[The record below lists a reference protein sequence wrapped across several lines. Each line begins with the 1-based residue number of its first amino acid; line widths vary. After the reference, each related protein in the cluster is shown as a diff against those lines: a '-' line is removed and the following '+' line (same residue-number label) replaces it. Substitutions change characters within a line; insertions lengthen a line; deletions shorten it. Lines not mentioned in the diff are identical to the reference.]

1 MKRFYSIAIIYTIIM
16 GIGIFI
22 CKNFKDVSYLDSNF
36 INTFMPFL
44 IILAIFSII
53 CYKKCKKKIDEY
65 RPRYTAFMLLFVPV
79 MLISLFTIVQKFEL
93 SKSFFIPLIGALL
106 VGLNEEL
113 IYRGVIFSNAAEKR
127 GITKAVFISSLTF
140 SLLHAVNILG
150 GLSPAS
156 VITQLITTF
165 IAGIFLSLSYK
176 NIKNIWLIVVYHGLW
191 DYISLSGI
199 GKVYPIIDTIIVV
212 LMIIEI
218 IVSLF
223 MLRNIRKNIV

>member
-1 MKRFYSIAIIYTIIM
+1 MR
-16 GIGIFI
+16 
-22 CKNFKDVSYLDSNF
+22 
-36 INTFMPFL
+36 
-44 IILAIFSII
+44 
-53 CYKKCKKKIDEY
+53 
-65 RPRYTAFMLLFVPV
+65 
-79 MLISLFTIVQKFEL
+79 LISWE
-93 SKSFFIPLIGALL
+93 
-106 VGLNEEL
+106 
-113 IYRGVIFSNAAEKR
+113 
-127 GITKAVFISSLTF
+127 
-140 SLLHAVNILG
+140 

-223 MLRNIRKNIV
+223 MLRNIRKNVV